1 MPENLMTEAKVAE
14 RIGRHRYLVARDR
27 ATGHLTPKI
36 EYAQNA
42 TKTARLYT
50 EAEVSRY
57 DAWLRDKN
65 LAPYRKTKKG
75 GPKR

>member
-1 MPENLMTEAKVAE
+1 MPENLLTEAKVAA

-27 ATGHLTPKI
+27 AAGHLTPKI

-50 EAEVSRY
+50 EAEVRRY
-57 DAWLRDKN
+57 DEWLREKN
-65 LAPYRKTKKG
+65 LAPYRATKKG
-75 GPKR
+75 